1 MVGGFFISIVMKNEM
16 EQVKLEQKIRQLEVV
31 VRTKNYHSGL
41 ISFVHPHVLCESL
54 CFPEKVSSEEELKKE
69 LTRILLLLDENHPSI
84 SNTVD
89 RFFGHLG
96 EVRDRLM
103 EDALFI
109 AENDPAAS
117 SPEEVAMVYPGFFA
131 IATYRIAHLLYVA
144 GVPLIPRIFSEL
156 AHSKTGIDINPGA
169 HIGRSFFIDHGT
181 GIVIGET
188 TIIGNNVKIYQGVTI
203 GALSVH
209 KADAEVKRH
218 PTIEDNVTIYAGATI
233 LGGNTVVGR
242 ESIVGGNVWLTES
255 VPPGTKI
262 FNTMESKIVYCN
274 KICK

>member
-1 MVGGFFISIVMKNEM
+1 MKEGNQAE
-16 EQVKLEQKIRQLEVV
+16 LDQKIRQLEVV
-31 VRTKNYHSGL
+31 VRAKNYHSGL
-41 ISFVHPHVLCESL
+41 ISFVHPHVLCETL
-54 CFPEKVSSEEELKKE
+54 CYPEKVYSEEELKVE
-69 LTRILLLLDENHPSI
+69 LKKILLLLDENHSSI
-84 SNTVD
+84 AYTVD
-89 RFFGHLG
+89 QFFGHLG
-96 EVRDRLM
+96 KVRELLM
-103 EDALFI
+103 EDARFI

-117 SPEEVAMVYPGFFA
+117 SAEEVAMVYPGFFA

-169 HIGRSFFIDHGT
+169 HIGQGFFIDHGT

-188 TIIGNNVKIYQGVTI
+188 TIIGNNVKIYQGVTL

-218 PTIEDNVTIYAGATI
+218 PTIEDDVTIYAGATI
-233 LGGNTVVGR
+233 LGGDTVVGR

-255 VPPGTKI
+255 VPPRTKI
-262 FNTMESKIVYCN
+262 FNNMESKIVYCKN
-274 KICK
+274 ICK

>member
-1 MVGGFFISIVMKNEM
+1 MKEH
-16 EQVKLEQKIRQLEVV
+16 EQVKLDQKIRKLEVV
-31 VRTKNYHSGL
+31 VCAKNYHSRL
-41 ISFVHPHVLCESL
+41 ISYVHPHVLCETL
-54 CFPEKVSSEEELKKE
+54 CYPQEMESEEQLKRDLVK
-69 LTRILLLLDENHPSI
+69 ILQMLDDHSSTVEY
-84 SNTVD
+84 TVD
-89 RFFGHLG
+89 QFFGHLN
-96 EVRDRLM
+96 EVRELLL
-103 EDALFI
+103 EDAKFI

-144 GVPLIPRIFSEL
+144 GIPLIPRIFSEL

-169 HIGRSFFIDHGT
+169 HIGHSFFIDHGT

-188 TIIGNNVKIYQGVTI
+188 TIIGNNVKIYQGVTL

-218 PTIEDNVTIYAGATI
+218 PTIEDDVTIYAGATI
-233 LGGNTVVGR
+233 LGGDTVVGL

-255 VPPGTKI
+255 VPPRTKI
-262 FNTMESKIVYCN
+262 FNNMESKIVYCKN
-274 KICK
+274 ICK